1 MKKPATLLTALVL
14 GSAVAAC
21 DRSITA
27 SEGGHTVGS
36 GNMKSAAAPASDAGS
51 LYWRHAGA
59 EVLLAAV
66 IRFHAPVQGEKQ
78 AGA

>member
-36 GNMKSAAAPASDAGS
+36 GNMKSAAAPLWDATADSASRSGHTVGS
-51 LYWRHAGA
+51 GN
-59 EVLLAAV
+59 
-66 IRFHAPVQGEKQ
+66 
-78 AGA
+78 